1 MADGRVIIDTSM
13 DTSSVDRQ
21 VAQVNQSLNRIGE
34 TIPQQAGK
42 MTDEFGNRF
51 DSMGRRIREVYK
63 GTSVE
68 AQRMS
73 AEMRSAFAQQRTS
86 MNGLRDDMIEVQY
99 GYFKMAKGAKDY
111 QGTNDQFIAGVEDM
125 GKRHKK
131 VQDNMIA
138 ANDMQRMNF
147 YQSVGAMLA
156 RSTQASKIS
165 DNFNRMNNPLY
176 KVNNGL
182 LNVADGMN
190 KIAMRGQPAALALK
204 MLGPS
209 ANMKQLQDMTM
220 MISQGLMRFT
230 SVALIAAV
238 GAGLFYKAIHDGAM
252 ESNAAYAE
260 AFSGM
265 LASVKQAFE
274 PMIDVFA
281 AVMTPVWNF
290 IGAIAEMVV
299 RFNEANPMIAKIIA
313 GFLLLIPAL
322 TLILSPLAIGIGLF
336 GGLSAAMG
344 AVWMII
350 GPIVTGFAAM
360 MGTVLLVA
368 AAIVGLVVG
377 IRYLWQTNETFRAA
391 VISAWESIKAAAIAV
406 FTYIKP
412 YIMQAITAISNFV
425 QTGLAKIRQFW
436 DENGAQ
442 IMGIVKA
449 TWEIIKTILKVTL
462 DVIITVVKGAFDV
475 IVSVIKIAWDVI
487 KLVITTVTAV
497 ISGIIKTWLAV
508 FRGDW
513 EGAWNAV
520 KSTYQTIWNAI
531 KTFLS
536 NTLQNMLDIIK
547 RLFELYKSY
556 IKVATEGIKTIMTTI
571 WNSIKSTVL
580 NILEGIK
587 LGITNVWNAVKTF
600 ITTVL
605 NAIKSVVTSVWNAIK
620 SAVSTV
626 MEGIKSTISNAWN
639 SAKSTVS
646 NLVNAIKTVV
656 SNVFNSLKTVVS
668 GAMDN
673 VKTAVENGWNKAKS
687 FLEGIDLT
695 SIGKDIIQGLIN
707 GIGSMVSA
715 VGEAI
720 GGIAEKIKSGI
731 SKAMDV
737 NSPSRWMRD
746 KIGKMLP
753 AGISVG
759 VMANLSPLDKATD
772 AMANRLKVNAGSSV
786 AAMSSRM
793 AGQGVTNQT
802 IEKGVTQ
809 NITINS
815 PKALSPAETARMN
828 KRVAQQL
835 AMGWN

>member
-73 AEMRSAFAQQRTS
+73 SEMRSAFAQQRNS
-86 MNGLRDDMIEVQY
+86 MNGFRDDMIKVQY
-99 GYFKMAKGAKDY
+99 GYFQMAQGAKDF
-111 QGTNDQFIAGVEDM
+111 QGTNQEFMAGIEDM

-131 VQDNMIA
+131 VMDNMVA

-165 DNFNRMNNPLY
+165 DNFTRMGNPLY
-176 KVNNGL
+176 SVNNGL

-230 SVALIAAV
+230 GVALIAAV
-238 GAGLFYKAIHDGAM
+238 GAGMFYKAIHDGAM

-299 RFNEANPMIAKIIA
+299 RFNEANPMLAKVIA

-368 AAIVGLVVG
+368 AVIVGLAAAF
-377 IRYLWQTNETFRAA
+377 YLLWTRSETFRSG
-391 VISAWESIKAAAIAV
+391 VIAGWNAIKAAAIAV
-406 FTYIKP
+406 FNYIKP
-412 YIMQAITAISNFV
+412 YILQAMLAVKTAI
-425 QTGLAKIRQFW
+425 QTALNAIRTFW
-436 DENGAQ
+436 SENGAQ
-442 IMGIVKA
+442 IMTIVRAFMGVVRTIFQTYLANIVAVAKA
-449 TWEIIKTILKVTL
+449 GFNVLTVVVKVAFQLIKTIISTVMKVVGAL
-462 DVIITVVKGAFDV
+462 VKT
-475 IVSVIKIAWDVI
+475 I
-487 KLVITTVTAV
+487 
-497 ISGIIKTWLAV
+497 LAV
-508 FRGDW
+508 MRGDW
-513 EGAWNAV
+513 QAALN
-520 KSTYQTIWNAI
+520 
-531 KTFLS
+531 
-536 NTLQNMLDIIK
+536 
-547 RLFELYKSY
+547 
-556 IKVATEGIKTIMTTI
+556 GIKTIVSTI
-571 WNSIKSTVL
+571 FNGIRSVISTVM
-580 NILEGIK
+580 NGIRA
-587 LGITNVWNAVKTF
+587 LISSVWSG
-600 ITTVL
+600 
-605 NAIKSVVTSVWNAIK
+605 IKSVTSSSVNGIRSIVTSVFN
-620 SAVSTV
+620 
-626 MEGIKSTISNAWN
+626 GL
-639 SAKSTVS
+639 KSTVS
-646 NLVNAIKTVV
+646 
-656 SNVFNSLKTVVS
+656 
-668 GAMDN
+668 GAMN
-673 VKTAVENGWNKAKS
+673 GVKTAIVNGWNNAKS
-687 FLEGIDLT
+687 FLT
-695 SIGKDIIQGLIN
+695 SINLASIGRNIIDGLIG
-707 GIGSMVSA
+707 GITSKIAA
-715 VGEAI
+715 VGKAI
-720 GGIAEKIKSGI
+720 GGIADKIKGGI
-731 SKAMDV
+731 AKAMDV

-759 VMANLSPLDKATD
+759 VLKNLKPLDQATK
-772 AMANRLKVNAGSSV
+772 AMAQRIKAGATTQTARV
-786 AAMSSRM
+786 AAQPTTQNINR
-793 AGQGVTNQT
+793 
-802 IEKGVTQ
+802 GVTQ
-809 NITINS
+809 NVTINS
-815 PKALSPAETARMN
+815 PSPLSPAEIARQN
-828 KRVAQQL
+828 QRVAQNLGLQ
-835 AMGWN
+835 MGW